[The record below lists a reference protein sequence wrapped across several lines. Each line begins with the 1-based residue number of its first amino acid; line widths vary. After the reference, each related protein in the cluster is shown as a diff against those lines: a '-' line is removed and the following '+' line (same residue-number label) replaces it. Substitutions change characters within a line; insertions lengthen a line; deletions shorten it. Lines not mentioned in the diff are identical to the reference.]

1 MQNESISAI
10 QTGKPLRNLKDQPG
24 VGSGEEAKTK
34 VLPIADTMQNYSVKK
49 RSCTVGTVLAGRYE
63 ILKTLGEGGMGHVFQ
78 AHDRL
83 TSKLC
88 AIKIMSAN
96 LTGSETDLLRFK
108 READV
113 SIELKHRNIVDVF
126 DKGCTEDHKP
136 FIVMEYLQG
145 KCLADILLEKER
157 LNINE
162 FAKIFKQICEGLS
175 YSHANQVVH
184 RDIKPSNIMVVNV
197 DGKQIAKIVD
207 FGIARRCKT
216 TGEVCP
222 TTLKSILDSCKS
234 ETATALAANDERL
247 QRLTQP
253 GEVFGSPLYMSPEQC
268 RGEEADCRS
277 EVYAMGCMMFEA
289 LTGIPPLKGGSALQ
303 TMLRRVNDEAPSL
316 NSVVPGLTFPQALE
330 DIVARSLKREPE
342 ERFHSVDELLAAL
355 IFAC

>member
-1 MQNESISAI
+1 
-10 QTGKPLRNLKDQPG
+10 
-24 VGSGEEAKTK
+24 
-34 VLPIADTMQNYSVKK
+34 MQNYSVKK

-63 ILKTLGEGGMGHVFQ
+63 ILKTLGEGGMGRVFQ
-78 AHDRL
+78 AQDRL

-88 AIKIMSAN
+88 AIKVMSAN

-126 DKGCTEDHKP
+126 DKGCTQDHKP

-157 LNINE
+157 LNLNE
-162 FAKIFKQICEGLS
+162 FAKIFKQICQGLS

-222 TTLKSILDSCKS
+222 TTLKSILDSCNS
-234 ETATALAANDERL
+234 ETEAALTTNDERL

-289 LTGIPPLKGGSALQ
+289 LTGVPPLKGGSALQ

-330 DIVARSLKREPE
+330 DLVARSLKREPD

-355 IFAC
+355 LFAF